1 MNKNLILAFALFSL
15 PVFAEEDL
23 GPGKYVCDIR
33 ISSLDTATQILSNP
47 QQFSIM
53 ETISS
58 FKCQM
63 EINCTLQIWK
73 MLMMV

>member
-33 ISSLDTATQILSNP
+33 IPAWIPLLKFCQNP

>member
-15 PVFAEEDL
+15 PVLQKKIWGQANMFVTL
-23 GPGKYVCDIR
+23 GFPAWIPLLKFC
-33 ISSLDTATQILSNP
+33 QNP